1 MKTKQKRIE
10 RKQIDKTKLKKKREI
25 RRKTCTSTHPTGEEA
40 RRQLG
45 QEPENKT
52 RKIKKKKRNN
62 HHFL

>member
-10 RKQIDKTKLKKKREI
+10 RKQIDKTKLKKKKREI

-45 QEPENKT
+45 QEPENKE
-52 RKIKKKKRNN
+52 KEKK
-62 HHFL
+62 